1 MIFQRQRNPLETE
14 ILQQSAAMFRFVRSK
29 QFLDVRKVMPSLP
42 VRYLATKGH
51 SSSYAFWK
59 KVTKS
64 NSK

>member
-1 MIFQRQRNPLETE
+1 MIFLRQRNPLETE

-42 VRYLATKGH
+42 VRDLASKGH

>member
-1 MIFQRQRNPLETE
+1 
-14 ILQQSAAMFRFVRSK
+14 MFRLVRSK
-29 QFLDVRKVMPSLP
+29 QFLDVRKVLPSLP
-42 VRYLATKGH
+42 VRDLASKGH

>member
-1 MIFQRQRNPLETE
+1 MIFQRQRNLLESE

-42 VRYLATKGH
+42 VRDLASKGH